1 MNVANGL
8 ISLSLLDGEI
18 EDAGNI
24 NYRPVDPELVL
35 RKTSRGHLARV
46 MFCVCLKLS
55 QRTESLGQK
64 FDDFC

>member
-35 RKTSRGHLARV
+35 RKTSRGQDARTTFV
-46 MFCVCLKLS
+46 FA
-55 QRTESLGQK
+55 
-64 FDDFC
+64 